1 MPVNRN
7 AMLRYQVMDRCL
19 CNKGRKWT
27 WKDILDEV
35 NRELEKE
42 WIEGVGKTTFFKDI
56 LDMEQVFKTTIE
68 KFPGANKKIIYYRYE
83 DPEFS
88 IRKQPINEHEAAQFK
103 STIQMLSRFKGLPQ
117 FEWVNEMIPMLETKL
132 GLGPCEEKNI
142 ISFDSNE
149 DYRGLE
155 YITPI
160 FNAIMY
166 KRTLNVIYQDFK
178 SPVQYELEFHPYH
191 LKQYNSR
198 WFVFGK
204 DPGKQN
210 LNISNLALDRIKQID
225 EIEIPYLDN
234 VINWEDYFSDIIG
247 VSKQNGPIEEIK
259 ILIKDEEQAAY
270 IETKPLHQSQ
280 KRIKKTDLGYE
291 TSIRVITNYELKKL
305 LLTFGERIEILSPI
319 HLRQK
324 ISQTAGKMNE
334 IYSQK

>member
-1 MPVNRN
+1 
-7 AMLRYQVMDRCL
+7 MLRYQVIDRCL

-56 LDMEQVFKTTIE
+56 QDMEQVFKTIIE

-132 GLGPCEEKNI
+132 GLGPSLEKNI
-142 ISFDSNE
+142 ISFDNNE

-155 YITPI
+155 HITPL

-166 KRTLNVIYQDFK
+166 KRVLKIVYQDFK
-178 SPVQYELEFHPYH
+178 SAVQYELEFHPYH

-204 DPGKQN
+204 DPDKPH
-210 LNISNLALDRIKQID
+210 LDFSNLALDRIKEIA
-225 EIEIPYLDN
+225 EIEVPYRDADN
-234 VINWEDYFSDIIG
+234 NWDDYFSDVIG
-247 VSKQNGPIEEIK
+247 VSKHNAPVEEIK
-259 ILIKDEEQAAY
+259 ILILDEEQASY
-270 IETKPLHQSQ
+270 IATKPLHQSQ
-280 KRIKKTDLGYE
+280 KMIRKTERGFE
-291 TSIRVITNYELKKL
+291 TSIKVIPNYELKKML
-305 LLTFGERIEILSPI
+305 LSFGERIEVLAPAGMRKTLSEASNK
-319 HLRQK
+319 LNQLY
-324 ISQTAGKMNE
+324 SAG
-334 IYSQK
+334 

>member
-7 AMLRYQVMDRCL
+7 ALLRYQVIDKCL

-27 WKDILDEV
+27 WKSIMEEI
-35 NRELEKE
+35 NKELEKE
-42 WIEGVGKTTFFKDI
+42 DIDPIGKTTFFKDI
-56 LDMEQVFKTTIE
+56 RDIE
-68 KFPGANKKIIYYRYE
+68 KVYNTLIETFPGENKKIAYYRYE

-88 IRKQPINEHEAAQFK
+88 IRKQPILEHEAAQFK
-103 STIQMLSRFKGLPQ
+103 ATIQMLSRFKGLPQ

-132 GLGPCEEKNI
+132 GLGPSEEKNI

-149 DYRGLE
+149 DYKGLE

-225 EIEIPYLDN
+225 EIETPYIDN

-247 VSKQNGPIEEIK
+247 VSKQNVPIEEIK

-291 TSIRVITNYELKKL
+291 TSIMVIPNYELKKL
-305 LLTFGERIEILSPI
+305 LLSFGERIEILKPNK
-319 HLRQK
+319 LRTS
-324 ISQTAGKMNE
+324 ITEITMSMNKMY
-334 IYSQK
+334 I